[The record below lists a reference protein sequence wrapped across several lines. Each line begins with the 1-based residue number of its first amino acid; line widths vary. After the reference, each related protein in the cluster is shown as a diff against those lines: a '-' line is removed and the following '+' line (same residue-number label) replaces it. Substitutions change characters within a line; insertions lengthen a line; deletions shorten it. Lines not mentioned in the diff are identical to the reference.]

1 MEKKTIY
8 SILLGILA
16 IMIILFGSYNFS
28 ISAKRFNYEN
38 KSIVIKRGENLYK
51 TLDNLEIKRSF
62 FVKLYIRR
70 NSEKLKK
77 IEEGNYI
84 FQGKYSLKDIIEK
97 LQNSKESF
105 VSITIPEG
113 FSTNQIK
120 ERLEKNGII
129 SKEDF
134 DKALSQIKDFS
145 YYTPN
150 GNFDGYFFPDTYYF
164 IKGEEGVSVINKFL
178 RRFLQKF
185 PPEQYEDKK
194 YFYERLKLASIIEK
208 EAGNKSEMPIVASVF
223 QNRLDKGMKLQ
234 SCATVAYLFNF
245 EKDYIYYKDLEIDSP
260 YNTYKYK
267 GLTPTPISNPGEA
280 SIKASINPEKTEYF
294 YFVLGSD
301 GKHNFSKTYNEHIAV
316 QNKEKRGN
324 ANDGKIRVKR

>member
-38 KSIVIKRGENLYK
+38 KSIVIKKGENLYK

-208 EAGNKSEMPIVASVF
+208 EAGNKSEC
-223 QNRLDKGMKLQ
+223 LL
-234 SCATVAYLFNF
+234 
-245 EKDYIYYKDLEIDSP
+245 
-260 YNTYKYK
+260 
-267 GLTPTPISNPGEA
+267 
-280 SIKASINPEKTEYF
+280 
-294 YFVLGSD
+294 
-301 GKHNFSKTYNEHIAV
+301 
-316 QNKEKRGN
+316 
-324 ANDGKIRVKR
+324 

>member
-38 KSIVIKRGENLYK
+38 KSIVIKKGENLYK